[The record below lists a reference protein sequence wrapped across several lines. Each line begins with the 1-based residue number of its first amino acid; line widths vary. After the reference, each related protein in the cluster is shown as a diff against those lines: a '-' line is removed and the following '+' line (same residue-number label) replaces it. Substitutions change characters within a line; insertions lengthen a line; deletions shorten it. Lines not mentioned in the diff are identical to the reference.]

1 MGIKSSQIWSKSGPK
16 SIYIIWHFK
25 TFFNTV
31 LKVAKIL
38 GYICKKIYPKN
49 LSKIAQSG
57 HSDDWCQLGNDESKI
72 HLGAIKIQTTLHLY
86 YKVALYLGFV
96 HLPMHLSINLLPI
109 FLSFF
114 HLSVFYLSISLLFY
128 QSIYCEPSNVSSFL
142 LSFPYL
148 SRSPCLFIYPPIFRS
163 FSISEPL
170 FYPIVLLYLFAC
182 LCSIQILF
190 LCQSV
195 SFLFLSSSK
204 NKIKTLSISSSL

>member
-1 MGIKSSQIWSKSGPK
+1 MMNQKFISELLKFKLLCIFITKLLSILVSFIYLCIYL
-16 SIYIIWHFK
+16 SIY
-25 TFFNTV
+25 
-31 LKVAKIL
+31 
-38 GYICKKIYPKN
+38 
-49 LSKIAQSG
+49 
-57 HSDDWCQLGNDESKI
+57 
-72 HLGAIKIQTTLHLY
+72 
-86 YKVALYLGFV
+86 
-96 HLPMHLSINLLPI
+96 LLPI

-142 LSFPYL
+142 LSFPYQ
-148 SRSPCLFIYPPIFRS
+148 SRSPYLFIYPPIFRS

-204 NKIKTLSISSSL
+204 NKPIHFQLKTLSISSSL